1 MVTLNRETQL
11 TCLQRLAA
19 EYPNEVDV
27 DSWENELPDYS
38 VNLAYLH
45 EHGLINATIVRPMS
59 GPAQVAAACIT
70 AQGMDFLADDGGL
83 GAILGVVTVRLH
95 DDTIK
100 AMIEST
106 VLQSDLPQPEKKKWI
121 DQLRSL
127 PAETT
132 KHLVLKLVDKGL
144 ESGPAALAAI
154 GTLLGI
160 PS

>member
-1 MVTLNRETQL
+1 MATLNRETQL
-11 TCLQRLAA
+11 ICLQRLAA
-19 EYPNEVDV
+19 EYPNEVNV
-27 DSWENELPDYS
+27 DSWENEFPDCA

-59 GPAQVAAACIT
+59 GPAQVVAACIT

-106 VLQSDLPQPEKKKWI
+106 ILQSDLPQPEKKRWL

-144 ESGPAALAAI
+144 ESGPAALAAV
-154 GTLLGI
+154 GTVLGMT
-160 PS
+160 S